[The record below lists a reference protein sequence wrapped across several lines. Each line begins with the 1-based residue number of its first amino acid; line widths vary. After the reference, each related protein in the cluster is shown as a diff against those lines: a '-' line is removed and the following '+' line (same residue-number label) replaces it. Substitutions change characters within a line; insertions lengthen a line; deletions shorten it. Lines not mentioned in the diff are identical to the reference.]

1 MIHALKKQTIKRLE
15 IRIISINYMLN
26 ANKIINYNVRNMFE
40 EELRRLSREYEELT
54 KGE

>member
-15 IRIISINYMLN
+15 IRIIS
-26 ANKIINYNVRNMFE
+26 INYNVRNMFE